1 MLLRLFAFLFFSITS
16 FELFASD
23 NRIIV
28 ASTTSTYDTGLLNY
42 LNSFFEDLFDIK
54 IHVLSLGTGQAIR
67 VAQDGNAEVLL
78 VHHTNSEIKF
88 MNDGYGLIRHELM
101 YNDYVLV
108 GPKNDQLDCQSVA
121 TKLREIIQKNLPFI
135 SRGDDSGTHKKELEL
150 WNSINFLPGS
160 SFWYK
165 EVGQGMGITLLM
177 ANEKSAYTLSDR
189 GTWVSFNKKE
199 NLRIVC
205 ENLPPLFNQY
215 GLIIVN
221 PIVNSN
227 LDIENAKIYVNW
239 LISDRG
245 KELINNFRKKGQQL
259 FYFNHH

>member
-1 MLLRLFAFLFFSITS
+1 MLLRIFSFLFFFITS
-16 FELFASD
+16 FELFALD
-23 NRIIV
+23 NRVIV
-28 ASTTSTYDTGLLNY
+28 ASTTSTYDTGLLSY
-42 LNSFFEDLFDIK
+42 LNNYFEDFFDIK
-54 IHVLSLGTGQAIR
+54 VQVLSLGTGQAIR
-67 VAQDGNAEVLL
+67 VAQDGNVEVLL
-78 VHHTNSEIKF
+78 VHHTTSEIKF

-108 GPKNDQLDCQSVA
+108 GPNDDQLGCKSV
-121 TKLREIIQKNLPFI
+121 EIKFKEIKQKKLPFI

-150 WNSINFLPGS
+150 WNSINFLPLS
-160 SFWYK
+160 SSWYQ

-177 ANEKSAYTLSDR
+177 ANEKLAYTLSDR
-189 GTWVSFNKKE
+189 GTWIAFNKKE
-199 NLRIVC
+199 NLSIVC

-221 PIVNSN
+221 PLVNIN
-227 LDIENAKIYVNW
+227 LDIENANIYVNW

>member
-1 MLLRLFAFLFFSITS
+1 MLLRIFSFLFFFITS
-16 FELFASD
+16 FELFALD

-28 ASTTSTYDTGLLNY
+28 ASTTSTYDTGLLSY
-42 LNSFFEDLFDIK
+42 LNNYFEDFFDIK
-54 IHVLSLGTGQAIR
+54 VQVLSLGTGQAIR
-67 VAQDGNAEVLL
+67 VAQDGNVEVLL
-78 VHHTNSEIKF
+78 VHHTTSEIKF

-108 GPKNDQLDCQSVA
+108 GPNEDQLDCKSVEIKFKEIKQK
-121 TKLREIIQKNLPFI
+121 KLSFI

-150 WNSINFLPGS
+150 WNSINFSPLS
-160 SFWYK
+160 SSWYQ

-177 ANEKSAYTLSDR
+177 ANEKLSYTLSDR
-189 GTWVSFNKKE
+189 GTWITFNKKE
-199 NLRIVC
+199 NLSIIC

-215 GLIIVN
+215 GLIIVD
-221 PIVNSN
+221 PLVNSN
-227 LDIENAKIYVNW
+227 LDIENANIYVNW

>member
-1 MLLRLFAFLFFSITS
+1 MFLKIIIFLFFLISS
-16 FELFASD
+16 FKLLALD
-23 NRIIV
+23 DRVII
-28 ASTTSTYDTGLLNY
+28 ASTTSTYDSGLISYINE
-42 LNSFFEDLFDIK
+42 FFEDLFDIK

-67 VAQDGNAEVLL
+67 VAQDGNAEILL
-78 VHHTNSEIKF
+78 VHHTSSELKF
-88 MNDGYGLIRHELM
+88 MNDGYGLIRHKLM

-108 GPKNDQLDCQSVA
+108 GPKKNQSDCQSVEI
-121 TKLREIIQKNLPFI
+121 KLREIIHNNSPFI

-150 WNSINFLPGS
+150 WNSINFLPDT
-160 SFWYK
+160 SFWYQ
-165 EVGQGMGITLLM
+165 EVGQGMGNTLLI

-199 NLRIVC
+199 NLSIVC

-215 GLIIVN
+215 GLIIVD

-227 LDIENAKIYVNW
+227 LDIEKAKIYVNW
-239 LISDRG
+239 LISDSG
-245 KELINNFRKKGQQL
+245 KELINNFRNNGQQL